1 MDPGDAL
8 FFHSNTLHASA
19 ANNSEHPRWAM
30 ICCYNAASNDPYKE
44 SHHPRYTKLD
54 KVENDQVLSVGRD
67 HVQSSQTAFADLKAD
82 DQSANSLSE
91 EEN

>member
-1 MDPGDAL
+1 
-8 FFHSNTLHASA
+8 
-19 ANNSEHPRWAM
+19 M

-54 KVENDQVLSVGRD
+54 KVDDEQVLAVGRD
-67 HVQSSQTAFADLKAD
+67 YAESAQTAFADLKAD
-82 DQSANSLSE
+82 DQSASSLVG